1 MARAAKSVPYR
12 RNASERHRDQAVR
25 TVLAISGALF
35 SLIGMV
41 LTVGGYLSINGSAFH
56 IFAGLLLIMSGVL
69 VARRHQAGAWTYMLV
84 FAGTVCWSLRNIDD
98 GSPLPQRLV
107 GPTLLLVMMAVLMPL
122 LCRWRPRQAVAV
134 FTLLIGLTIGVSIS
148 SLPEGPLAHQTA
160 VVTQFLDAET
170 KGVLQ

>member
-1 MARAAKSVPYR
+1 MAVKSVLHR
-12 RNASERHRDQAVR
+12 RNASQRQHDQAVR

-35 SLIGMV
+35 SLIGTV

-56 IFAGLLLIMSGVL
+56 IFVGVMLIVSGAL
-69 VARRHQAGAWTYMLV
+69 VARRHRAGAWTYMLV
-84 FAGTVCWSLRNIDD
+84 FACTVCWSLRNIDD

-107 GPTLLLVMMAVLMPL
+107 GPTLLLVMVAVLMPL

-134 FTLLIGLTIGVSIS
+134 FTLLIGLTIGFSIS

-160 VVTQFLDAET
+160 AVTQFLDAET
-170 KGVLQ
+170 EGVLQ